1 MGLFIQQTL
10 TEHLLSSR
18 QSSWSRHLLKMVETD
33 YINKTSNIRYYIR
46 QVLRRK
52 NEVGKVGTIG
62 VVETLGTVLT

>member
-18 QSSWSRHLLKMVETD
+18 QSSWSRHLLKMVEIH
-33 YINKTSNIRYYIR
+33 YINKTSNIIYYIR

-52 NEVGKVGTIG
+52 NEVGKVGIEYWG
-62 VVETLGTVLT
+62 S